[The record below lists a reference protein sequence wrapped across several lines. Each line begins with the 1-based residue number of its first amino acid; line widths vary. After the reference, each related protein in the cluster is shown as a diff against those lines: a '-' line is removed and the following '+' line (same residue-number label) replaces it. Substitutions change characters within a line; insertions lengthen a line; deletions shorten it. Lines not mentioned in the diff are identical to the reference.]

1 MNRFRTGLLIGTL
14 CTQALLGFAQEPV
27 KSFPLREVRL
37 LPGAF
42 KEAEQTDLQY
52 IMAMDPDRLLAPY
65 RREAGLPSKVA
76 SYGNWENTGL
86 DGHMGGHYLT
96 ALSLMAA
103 STGDKRVQDR
113 LTYMV
118 AELKRCQDQL
128 GTGYVGGV
136 PGGVAIWKDIAQ
148 GKIDAGTFSLNSK
161 WVPLYNIHK
170 TFAGLRDAYLVAG
183 NEQAKTM
190 LIRLADWM
198 IQLSAGLSDE
208 QIQNMLRSEHGGLN
222 EVFADVSFIT
232 GDKKYLELA
241 RRYSHRVILDPLVE
255 QLDRLNGLHANT
267 QIPKVI
273 GFERIAEL
281 SEDSAYHRAAR
292 FFWETVVKQR
302 TVAIGGN
309 SVSEHF
315 NPANNFS
322 SMISRVEGPETCNT
336 YNMLKLT
343 KQLYEAEGKASYL
356 DYYERALYNHILST
370 QRPGT
375 GGFVYF
381 TPMRPRHYRV
391 YSQVPQGMWCCVG
404 SGLENHGKYGEM
416 IYAHRGNDLYV
427 NLFIPSQL
435 NWKEQGVML
444 TQQTKFPD
452 QESTRL
458 TLTTTQPRKFTL
470 NLRYPSWVAAGALS
484 LKINGKK
491 TDVTAQPGSYIALER
506 TWKKGDQIEITLPM
520 QTTTEALPDGSNYV
534 AFLRGPIVLAA
545 KTDTTDLNGL
555 LADDSRMGHI
565 AAGKTYPLQQMPLL
579 VSTESRIEKYL
590 KPVPGK
596 SLTYTASEL
605 LYPAKYR
612 TLELIPFYRLHDA
625 RYVIYWQ
632 KQSPEGLQKM
642 QEELARQEAI
652 AQQLAAITLDVVYAG
667 EQQPESDHF
676 VKSEKSNT
684 GQNQDRHWRDARG
697 WFSYQ
702 LKNPNQ
708 QADRLQVTYWG
719 KDRNRKFKIL
729 LNDQPLATVE
739 QDGQKGEAFYTEEY
753 AIPASQNAQAGPL
766 TVKFLAEPG
775 SATGGIYEVR
785 LLKK

>member
-1 MNRFRTGLLIGTL
+1 MNRFRTGILIGTL
-14 CTQALLGFAQEPV
+14 CTQALLGFAQEPI

-37 LPGAF
+37 LPSVF

-190 LIRLADWM
+190 LIRLANWM
-198 IQLSAGLSDE
+198 VQLSAGLSDE

-241 RRYSHRVILDPLVE
+241 RRYSHRVILDPLA
-255 QLDRLNGLHANT
+255 QQQDRLNGLHANT

-281 SEDSAYHRAAR
+281 SGDSAYHRAAR

-435 NWKEQGVML
+435 NWKEQGVTL

-470 NLRYPSWVAAGALS
+470 HLRYPSWVAAGALS

-491 TDVTAQPGSYIALER
+491 TDVTTQPGSYIALER

-545 KTDTTDLNGL
+545 KTDTTDLDGL

-579 VSTESRIEKYL
+579 VSNESRIEKYL

-642 QEELARQEAI
+642 QEELARQEAA

-719 KDRNRKFKIL
+719 RDRNRKFKIL

-739 QDGQKGEAFYTEEY
+739 QDGQKGEVFYTEEY
-753 AIPASQNAQAGPL
+753 AIPSSQNVQAGPL